1 MRPHPPHTGSH
12 WDGSPRHTP
21 PRRSLQIAANSPSRL
36 LRTGQTGRCRHCGN
50 RIDWYPRPDDR
61 PIALHP
67 TEVATADVSQA
78 CRWHL
83 SGGIAHPHDDGSGWC
98 RIPHATLCPQ
108 QTPHSR
114 TSNPRLTPLH
124 RQLALRSRRL
134 IDTGAF
140 TPQPRTPATAAPEG
154 DDRHPARPVV
164 RILLVNYLGEGP
176 IEDIRC
182 VAQTRQRHRCT
193 HPILDPARSAGRWML
208 LPTQPRRGQLT
219 LPDTHMAV
227 YDLSRLPYAEQLRWR
242 AQRCTVH
249 AATPAAADLA
259 LAGWQPF
266 DPLLHTAHIHTQ
278 LPAPKQHRPRRR

>member
-1 MRPHPPHTGSH
+1 MRPHPTHTGRH
-12 WDGSPRHTP
+12 WDGSPRHIL

-36 LRTGQTGRCRHCGN
+36 LRAGQTGRCRHCGN

-83 SGGIAHPHDDGSGWC
+83 SSGIAHPHDDGSGWC
-98 RIPHATLCPQ
+98 RLPHATLCPQ

-114 TSNPRLTPLH
+114 TSNPRLTPL
-124 RQLALRSRRL
+124 RRKLALRSRHL

-140 TPQPRTPATAAPEG
+140 TPQTHTPATAAPEG

-164 RILLVNYLGEGP
+164 RILLVYYLGEVP
-176 IEDIRC
+176 IEDMHC

-193 HPILDPARSAGRWML
+193 HPILDPARPAGRWML
-208 LPTQPRRGQLT
+208 LPTQPRRGQLA
-219 LPDTHMAV
+219 LPDAHMAV
-227 YDLSRLPYAEQLRWR
+227 YDLSHLPYADQLRWR
-242 AQRCTVH
+242 AQRCTIH
-249 AATPAAADLA
+249 AATPTAADLA

-266 DPLLHTAHIHTQ
+266 DPLLHAAHIHTQ
-278 LPAPKQHRPRRR
+278 LPAPKRHHPRRR